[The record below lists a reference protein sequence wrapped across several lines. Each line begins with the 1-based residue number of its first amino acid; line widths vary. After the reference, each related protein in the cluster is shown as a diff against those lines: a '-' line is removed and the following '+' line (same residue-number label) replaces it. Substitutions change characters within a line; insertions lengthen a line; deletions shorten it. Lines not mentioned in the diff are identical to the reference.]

1 MKKNKKDVIK
11 QNEETTDYIVAMVL
25 NYYDDEETG
34 ERHYDLEGINEELGD
49 HIIGIIDTHNRKGIK
64 INKAYLDMLERVK

>member
-1 MKKNKKDVIK
+1 MKKDIIK

-25 NYYDDEETG
+25 NYYDCEETG
-34 ERHYDLEGINEELGD
+34 ERHYDLECIREELEN

>member
-1 MKKNKKDVIK
+1 MINNK

-25 NYYDDEETG
+25 NYYDCEETG
-34 ERHYDLEGINEELGD
+34 ERHYDLEGIREELEN